1 MDQRAKFSRNN
12 KLKAKSLLMNY
23 PAERTFF
30 MHGNNGLITIVPGNF
45 INGEP
50 TNHQIIM
57 KTTSMW
63 NKFDVAAKAAY

>member
-12 KLKAKSLLMNY
+12 KQKAKSLLMNY
-23 PAERTFF
+23 PAERTFMF
-30 MHGNNGLITIVPGNF
+30 GDHNGLITILSSNF

-57 KTTSMW
+57 KISSMW
-63 NKFDVAAKAAY
+63 NKFDEAAKSAY